1 MDDIELA
8 TLRNELH
15 EDCNVVQ
22 AAGQLAQERFDA
34 NGPASLEACAYHLA
48 RLYNVIEQMARR
60 VARLFENSIDD
71 DRGWHAELIRRM
83 TIEIG
88 GVRPA
93 LFSRNLADPLRE
105 LRAFRHL
112 VTHAYDLTLDPDKL
126 RLLLKYAGQVVGA
139 LPAVADTF
147 IQGVSSMHGLTPP
160 DVKQRFVDYLAED
173 ALEQALAEL
182 RELQSVSAAS
192 DSVLELR
199 KLRAGE

>member
-8 TLRNELH
+8 TLREELRK
-15 EDCNVVQ
+15 DCEVAQ
-22 AAGQLAQERFDA
+22 AAGQLAKERFEGDSA
-34 NGPASLEACAYHLA
+34 ASLEACAYNLA
-48 RLYNVIEQMARR
+48 RLYNVIEQMAQR
-60 VARLFENSIDD
+60 VARLFENSIDE

-93 LFSRNLADPLRE
+93 LFPENLAHPLRE

-139 LPAVADTF
+139 LTPLAHDFTQNVAA
-147 IQGVSSMHGLTPP
+147 MHNLT
-160 DVKQRFVDYLAED
+160 
-173 ALEQALAEL
+173 ALNT
-182 RELQSVSAAS
+182 
-192 DSVLELR
+192 
-199 KLRAGE
+199 